1 MVVYAGMAAAAG
13 RFENAAVTIGNFD
26 GVHLGHR
33 KLIEQVRARAKEL
46 GGPAVALTFWP
57 HPARVLAPAL
67 APRLISCRERRRE
80 LLQEAGIE
88 VLIEQPFDRDF
99 AAETPAEFASTLLD
113 RVGARSIVVGYDFTY
128 GKARGGN
135 ASTLQKDCAE
145 RGAFL
150 DVVPAVTIDGLV
162 VSSTKVREFVQA
174 GKAAAATSLLGRPFD
189 LQGIVVRGAGRGRTI
204 GVPTVNIAPETDAGL
219 TNPLVPGLGV
229 YATRVRLPDGSEAM
243 GACNVGLNPTFQP
256 ESVTG
261 PESQVVSIEVHL
273 LDRSLDLY
281 GQSLRVA
288 FVEWLRPERRFPSV
302 PSLVEQIH
310 RDIEETRHI
319 LGG

>member
-1 MVVYAGMAAAAG
+1 MDVYAGMAAAAG
-13 RFENAAVTIGNFD
+13 RFQNAAVTVGNFD

-33 KLIEQVRARAKEL
+33 RLIDQVKARARQM

-67 APRLISCRERRRE
+67 APRLITSRLRRRE
-80 LLQEAGIE
+80 LLEAAGIE

-99 AAETPAEFASTLLD
+99 AAETPAEFASALLD
-113 RVGARSIVVGYDFTY
+113 RVGARGIVVGYDFTY

-135 ASTLQKDCAE
+135 SGTLRLACEE
-145 RGAFL
+145 RGASL

-162 VSSTKVREFVQA
+162 VSSTKVREFVLA
-174 GKAAAATSLLGRPFD
+174 GKTAAATSLLGRPFD
-189 LQGIVVRGAGRGRTI
+189 MQGTVVRGAGRGRTI
-204 GVPTVNIAPETDAGL
+204 GVPTANIAPETDEGQ
-219 TNPLVPGLGV
+219 TTPLVPGLGV
-229 YATRVRLPDGSEAM
+229 YATRVWLPDGSEAM

-256 ESVTG
+256 EVATG
-261 PESQVVSIEVHL
+261 PDSQVVSIEVHL

-281 GQSLRVA
+281 GQTLRVA
-288 FVEWLRPERRFPSV
+288 FVEWLRPERRFANV

-310 RDIEETRHI
+310 HDIEDTRRI